1 MNSRKG
7 IWSAFAIAVLAMAWL
22 ANVASATPPP
32 QATGRVY
39 ADDQLWATFA
49 TNDIKGGPEQSLD
62 KIFVFPGTDL
72 IPVGEAGP
80 GNPEYNSGRWDVHE
94 VTFTGMAP
102 TQFTSDEA
110 IWYHA
115 SIGDLTI
122 SGTVKMFHCPL
133 FKL

>member
-1 MNSRKG
+1 MNVKRG
-7 IWSAFAIAVLAMAWL
+7 TVSAFAIATLAVALL

-49 TNDIKGGPEQSLD
+49 TNDIKGGPSQSLD
-62 KIFVFPGTDL
+62 KIFVFPGTEL
-72 IPVGEAGP
+72 VPVGEAGP
-80 GNPEYNSGRWDVHE
+80 GENDYNGGRWDVRA
-94 VTFTGMAP
+94 VAFTGMSP
-102 TQFTSDEA
+102 TQFTNDED

-115 SIGDLTI
+115 SLGHLTI

>member
-1 MNSRKG
+1 MNVKRRVG
-7 IWSAFAIAVLAMAWL
+7 RAFVIASLAVALL
-22 ANVASATPPP
+22 ANVASASAPPR
-32 QATGRVY
+32 ATGRVY
-39 ADDQLWATFA
+39 ADDRLWATFA

-80 GNPEYNSGRWDVHE
+80 GNPDYNSGRWDVRE

-102 TQFTSDEA
+102 TQFTNDEA